1 MRRLTWFLMLAFVFA
16 MPWEYSL
23 NLGDG
28 IGDIARVLGLLVLVC
43 AIPTVL
49 QAGQLR
55 TPTLVHALTL
65 AVFLWFCLTVFW
77 SVDTTV
83 TLTRVR
89 GYFQELMIIWLLW
102 EFAADE
108 RDLRAVLRAWLAG
121 SWVLAALTI
130 ASFAVAHV
138 NSADQIR
145 FSAFGQDP
153 NDVAR
158 YIDLVFPLAALLALE
173 EGKWPWRLLALG
185 YFPIGLTAVVLT
197 ASRGG
202 ALVAVLALAG
212 AALLFASRR
221 PRLLAAGLITALLFG
236 VALWHFSPP
245 GTIDRLASVLNQMNG
260 GDLNQR
266 RNIWEA
272 GWRAF
277 LDAPLTGHGA
287 GTFVEAAGLSPIDTA
302 HNTALSVAVEGG
314 LIGLLLGASIF
325 ASAVWSALHAR
336 PPWRLALLTSALTW
350 FALSMGGSTGE
361 NRKTWLLFGIMA
373 VAGRLGPARET
384 AASLPSPTLRPQVD
398 PLV

>member
-28 IGDIARVLGLLVLVC
+28 IGDIARVLGLLVLLC

-49 QAGQLR
+49 HAGQLR

>member
-1 MRRLTWFLMLAFVFA
+1 MRRLTWFLMLALFFA

-28 IGDIARVLGLLVLVC
+28 IGDIARVLGLLVLLC

-108 RDLRAVLRAWLAG
+108 RDLRAVLRAWLAD

-260 GDLNQR
+260 CDLNQR

>member
-23 NLGDG
+23 DLGYG
-28 IGDIARVLGLLVLVC
+28 IGDIARVLGLLVLLC

-55 TPTLVHALTL
+55 MPALIHALTL

-77 SVDTTV
+77 SLDTTV

-130 ASFAVAHV
+130 ASFAAAHATG
-138 NSADQIR
+138 ADQIR

-173 EGKWPWRLLALG
+173 EGKWPWRLLALS
-185 YFPIGLTAVVLT
+185 YFPLGLAAVVLT

-202 ALVAVLALAG
+202 ALVAVVALAG
-212 AALLFASRR
+212 SALLFASRR
-221 PRLLAAGLITALLFG
+221 PRLLAAGLITALLTG

-245 GTIDRLASVLNQMNG
+245 GTIDRLASVLHQLNG

-277 LDAPLTGHGA
+277 LNAPLTGHGA

-336 PPWRLALLTSALTW
+336 SPWRLALLTSALTW

-373 VAGRLGPARET
+373 VAGRLGPARQA
-384 AASLPSPTLRPQVD
+384 AASLPSPTLRPQEN

>member
-1 MRRLTWFLMLAFVFA
+1 
-16 MPWEYSL
+16 
-23 NLGDG
+23 
-28 IGDIARVLGLLVLVC
+28 
-43 AIPTVL
+43 
-49 QAGQLR
+49 
-55 TPTLVHALTL
+55 
-65 AVFLWFCLTVFW
+65 
-77 SVDTTV
+77 
-83 TLTRVR
+83 
-89 GYFQELMIIWLLW
+89 
-102 EFAADE
+102 
-108 RDLRAVLRAWLAG
+108 
-121 SWVLAALTI
+121 
-130 ASFAVAHV
+130 
-138 NSADQIR
+138 
-145 FSAFGQDP
+145 
-153 NDVAR
+153 
-158 YIDLVFPLAALLALE
+158 
-173 EGKWPWRLLALG
+173 
-185 YFPIGLTAVVLT
+185 
-197 ASRGG
+197 
-202 ALVAVLALAG
+202 
-212 AALLFASRR
+212 
-221 PRLLAAGLITALLFG
+221 
-236 VALWHFSPP
+236 
-245 GTIDRLASVLNQMNG
+245 MNG

>member
-28 IGDIARVLGLLVLVC
+28 IGDIARVLGLLVLLC

-197 ASRGG
+197 A
-202 ALVAVLALAG
+202 
-212 AALLFASRR
+212 
-221 PRLLAAGLITALLFG
+221 
-236 VALWHFSPP
+236 
-245 GTIDRLASVLNQMNG
+245 
-260 GDLNQR
+260 
-266 RNIWEA
+266 
-272 GWRAF
+272 
-277 LDAPLTGHGA
+277 
-287 GTFVEAAGLSPIDTA
+287 
-302 HNTALSVAVEGG
+302 
-314 LIGLLLGASIF
+314 
-325 ASAVWSALHAR
+325 
-336 PPWRLALLTSALTW
+336 
-350 FALSMGGSTGE
+350 
-361 NRKTWLLFGIMA
+361 
-373 VAGRLGPARET
+373 
-384 AASLPSPTLRPQVD
+384 
-398 PLV
+398 

>member
-16 MPWEYSL
+16 IPWAYSL

-28 IGDIARVLGLLVLVC
+28 IGDIARVLGLLVLLC

-221 PRLLAAGLITALLFG
+221 PRLLAAGLIVFSVCFALF
-236 VALWHFSPP
+236 ALNVM
-245 GTIDRLASVLNQMNG
+245 GG
-260 GDLNQR
+260 GDAKL
-266 RNIWEA
+266 
-272 GWRAF
+272 
-277 LDAPLTGHGA
+277 LT
-287 GTFVEAAGLSPIDTA
+287 
-302 HNTALSVAVEGG
+302 
-314 LIGLLLGASIF
+314 
-325 ASAVWSALHAR
+325 ASAVW
-336 PPWRLALLTSALTW
+336 
-350 FALSMGGSTGE
+350 
-361 NRKTWLLFGIMA
+361 FGITFSLVEFLIYVSFLGGILTFAILSLRSHTNAILASGLPVPGHILSAKKVPYGIAIGIAAFMA
-373 VAGRLGPARET
+373 YPSSPLMLAALGG
-384 AASLPSPTLRPQVD
+384 
-398 PLV
+398 

>member
-28 IGDIARVLGLLVLVC
+28 IGDIARVLGLLVLLC

-245 GTIDRLASVLNQMNG
+245 GTIDRLASVLHQLNG